1 MGCANSK
8 LGREGSTEVM
18 PSRLGPILRNRLE
31 NIRRRRRVA
40 DAMTL
45 KESTLSTKELLED
58 AAAPDS
64 SEDTSSRRSTSKPD
78 REDEDHRHSLP
89 FFPCND
95 RIPPEEKE
103 LKEKGRDEEGGR
115 GTHQP
120 KECTMKSEDIDDERK
135 MQKLREEK
143 MIEAVTAA
151 IEQVAMQEVI
161 NEEDR
166 EKLDENDEHKDDDN
180 DESKMRIPS
189 KSDDY
194 ICPGSPSFRVYCV
207 ASVSADDSDNDTDEC
222 GDINDAPKITS
233 KSEDSSEIRESVNS
247 NEFRYQSIVAVPAL
261 DAQVTS
267 TTAHSSLHRHFSPAA
282 AGVVD
287 DASDEQQQ
295 GEAPS
300 KLSSRALGIRS
311 SMISNPTRKVL
322 DGLKRKGYEVYLV
335 GGCVRDLILRRTP
348 KDFDIITSAQLKE
361 VVRAFSWCVIV
372 GKRFPI
378 CHVHIDNTIVEVQT
392 VIPAGESFGEDC
404 ARILRAIRIAGRLGF
419 RISRETAYCIR
430 TLSSKVLRLDKG
442 RLLME
447 LNYMLAYGSAEASLR
462 LLWKYGVLDILL
474 PFQAAYFVQSE
485 FKRRDKGSNM
495 LLSLFS
501 KLDELLAPN
510 RPCHS
515 MLWVGILAFHKALF
529 DKPRHPLA
537 VAAFSLTINNSGDI
551 VEALQISRT
560 ISTPHCPRFQE
571 LLQLQEQWD
580 SDPEALR
587 DEVMNLAAS
596 VKEVLS
602 NMTDQYFVSQA
613 LAGYP
618 GAPCSNLVFIHQ
630 DLYIRACRM
639 FQCVTRGPEDGFTAK
654 QGGINYEE
662 LAQGNLQDVRHTF
675 ARVVF
680 DTVYPLD
687 RSLVR

>member
-1 MGCANSK
+1 MSMAMALSD
-8 LGREGSTEVM
+8 L
-18 PSRLGPILRNRLE
+18 RLLRSP
-31 NIRRRRRVA
+31 VP
-40 DAMTL
+40 TL
-45 KESTLSTKELLED
+45 V
-58 AAAPDS
+58 DS
-64 SEDTSSRRSTSKPD
+64 S
-78 REDEDHRHSLP
+78 
-89 FFPCND
+89 PCF
-95 RIPPEEKE
+95 R
-103 LKEKGRDEEGGR
+103 L
-115 GTHQP
+115 
-120 KECTMKSEDIDDERK
+120 
-135 MQKLREEK
+135 LR
-143 MIEAVTAA
+143 
-151 IEQVAMQEVI
+151 
-161 NEEDR
+161 
-166 EKLDENDEHKDDDN
+166 L
-180 DESKMRIPS
+180 
-189 KSDDY
+189 
-194 ICPGSPSFRVYCV
+194 
-207 ASVSADDSDNDTDEC
+207 
-222 GDINDAPKITS
+222 
-233 KSEDSSEIRESVNS
+233 
-247 NEFRYQSIVAVPAL
+247 FRYQSIVAVPAL

-378 CHVHIDNTIVEVQT
+378 CHVHIDNTIVEVSSFTSCGKRFSRRLTDDYGRPPDYDEKDYLRWRDSLQRDFTINGLFFDPYANIIYDYVRGMEDIRKAKVQT

>member
-247 NEFRYQSIVAVPAL
+247 NEGHDS
-261 DAQVTS
+261 VTNKS
-267 TTAHSSLHRHFSPAA
+267 ESH
-282 AGVVD
+282 G
-287 DASDEQQQ
+287 
-295 GEAPS
+295 S
-300 KLSSRALGIRS
+300 KGKRPKGL
-311 SMISNPTRKVL
+311 RKVI
-322 DGLKRKGYEVYLV
+322 GKKRSGAMKNLLNVKSCYYPSCSGQ
-335 GGCVRDLILRRTP
+335 DRT
-348 KDFDIITSAQLKE
+348 
-361 VVRAFSWCVIV
+361 
-372 GKRFPI
+372 
-378 CHVHIDNTIVEVQT
+378 
-392 VIPAGESFGEDC
+392 
-404 ARILRAIRIAGRLGF
+404 
-419 RISRETAYCIR
+419 
-430 TLSSKVLRLDKG
+430 
-442 RLLME
+442 RLLSE
-447 LNYMLAYGSAEASLR
+447 
-462 LLWKYGVLDILL
+462 K
-474 PFQAAYFVQSE
+474 AA
-485 FKRRDKGSNM
+485 
-495 LLSLFS
+495 
-501 KLDELLAPN
+501 
-510 RPCHS
+510 
-515 MLWVGILAFHKALF
+515 
-529 DKPRHPLA
+529 
-537 VAAFSLTINNSGDI
+537 
-551 VEALQISRT
+551 
-560 ISTPHCPRFQE
+560 
-571 LLQLQEQWD
+571 D
-580 SDPEALR
+580 S
-587 DEVMNLAAS
+587 
-596 VKEVLS
+596 
-602 NMTDQYFVSQA
+602 
-613 LAGYP
+613 
-618 GAPCSNLVFIHQ
+618 
-630 DLYIRACRM
+630 
-639 FQCVTRGPEDGFTAK
+639 
-654 QGGINYEE
+654 
-662 LAQGNLQDVRHTF
+662 
-675 ARVVF
+675 
-680 DTVYPLD
+680 
-687 RSLVR
+687 